1 MAFEWISYFDCAAC
15 DSVERAD
22 AVDYDSLGY
31 PECPECGARTGPL
44 AGAGSAART
53 GTEALD

>member
-15 DSVERAD
+15 GAVERAD
-22 AVDYDSLGY
+22 AVGYDSLGY
-31 PECPECGARTGPL
+31 PECPGCGARTGPL
-44 AGAGSAART
+44 AGTDPAART